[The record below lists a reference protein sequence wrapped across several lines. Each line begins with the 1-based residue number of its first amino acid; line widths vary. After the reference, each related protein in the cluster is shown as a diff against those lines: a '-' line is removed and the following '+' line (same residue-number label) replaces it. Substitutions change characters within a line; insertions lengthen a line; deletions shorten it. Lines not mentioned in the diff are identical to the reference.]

1 MKKTILKIFATLLI
15 VANLFALSSCANTSW
30 VAKAGDDTVPAGVY
44 LNYLIDAYY
53 SAAYSVENQ
62 QIDMFK
68 QKIGDVDVEDYI
80 KNTALDGC
88 KRYLT
93 INKLFDEYKL
103 SMTDEEMKEFENESE
118 SLWSQISA
126 IYEENGCGKESFF
139 KVLLSEKKYKKIFE
153 FYYGKDGKE
162 PLAEKDRKEYFA
174 KNYAK
179 IKYIEVNYS
188 THFEN
193 VTTSADA
200 SDKQKTE
207 IADIAEKYLFRLG
220 DGESIDKL
228 IAEEKA
234 LAEAD
239 DDSNT
244 ATEVTEQEYTFVT
257 KDTSDNPD
265 DFNKAIFEANFNA
278 PSLIQNNTYGYYV
291 YIRYEI
297 DIDKDF
303 EKHASDVL
311 SSMRSEAFEKILNET
326 AKQIN
331 LTQNNSAIKRYK
343 PQNVSLG
350 A

>member
-88 KRYLT
+88 KRYLA
-93 INKLFDEYKL
+93 INKLFDEYEL

-193 VTTSADA
+193 VTTSAQA
-200 SDKQKTE
+200 SDKQVTE
-207 IADIAEKYLFRLG
+207 LANIADNYLKRLVN
-220 DGESIDKL
+220 GESIDKL
-228 IAEEKA
+228 ATEETVIAGV
-234 LAEAD
+234 D
-239 DDSNT
+239 DNT
-244 ATEVTEQEYTFVT
+244 ATEVKELDYTFIV
-257 KDTSDNPD
+257 KDTSDDPNQ
-265 DFNKAIFEANFNA
+265 FNKEVFSAKFNTPMLA
-278 PSLIQNNTYGYYV
+278 ENDTYGYYIF
-291 YIRYEI
+291 IRYEI

-311 SSMRSEAFEKILNET
+311 TSMRSEAFEKILNET

-331 LTQNNSAIKRYK
+331 LKQNNSAIKRYK